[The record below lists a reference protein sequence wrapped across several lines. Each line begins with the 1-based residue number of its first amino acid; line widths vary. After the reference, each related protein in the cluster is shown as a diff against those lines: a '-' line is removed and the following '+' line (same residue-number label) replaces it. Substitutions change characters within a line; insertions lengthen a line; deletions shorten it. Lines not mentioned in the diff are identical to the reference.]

1 MYQLEVPD
9 RRPVDK
15 TALFV
20 QTCTSTTPTVENMR
34 LVRSAT
40 SLVRSVLHG
49 ADIAPL
55 RDFIQRAEKRCGD
68 VADVLAAAGQTVVD
82 ELDVVSRAGFHD
94 AVRRVAQI
102 ERDALASGARR
113 TMEGNFR
120 TAYAG

>member
-1 MYQLEVPD
+1 MYQLAAD
-9 RRPVDK
+9 CRNVDK
-15 TALFV
+15 TQLFIE
-20 QTCTSTTPTVENMR
+20 TCTSMMPTAENMR

-55 RDFIQRAEKRCGD
+55 RDFVHRAETWCGD
-68 VADVLAAAGQTVVD
+68 VDDVLAAAGQTVID
-82 ELDVVSRAGFHD
+82 ELDAVSRASLHET
-94 AVRRVAQI
+94 VRRVAQI

-113 TMEGNFR
+113 DMEGNFR